1 MNFNKSRIIFYI
13 EISSTLPAQKLSL
26 SVLLVGT
33 TLSQY
38 FTYFTIELFYFF
50 YFGIILLILLAGTT
64 RSTGATASSSR
75 GGRPPPPS
83 WRTAPCS
90 PSGRPVTS
98 PTSSTRSFKL
108 RNQTESV
115 VGKRRWYFDQF
126 YKCLHLHGLPNT
138 RPSQLCSVF
147 LFVFFQERFGRTN
160 GNS

>member
-26 SVLLVGT
+26 SVLLAGT

-38 FTYFTIELFYFF
+38 FTYFTIELFHFF
-50 YFGIILLILLAGTT
+50 YFRIILFISLAGTT
-64 RSTGATASSSR
+64 PSTGATASSSR

-138 RPSQLCSVF
+138 RPSQLCQSF
-147 LFVFFQERFGRTN
+147 CLFFQERFGRTN